1 MKMRIQMG
9 TSRVF
14 GGGTLPGG
22 CDCTALVL
30 MPTAET
36 MVLEC
41 DPNAG
46 HIWVSQSQQAIELP
60 YADTSTACDA
70 AFCCSTMEMDCDVVV
85 RQNCWVDGAVEVAF
99 VPSSDYAA
107 DIAASNECIE
117 YYRPY
122 TFRGTTR
129 LAYRVF
135 IRLEHIAATGSAS
148 CKYLWQRSGTA
159 TLYGSWNGTQ
169 TDDTVGIFDYEPV
182 IPIQDWSAEAIGLTS
197 SSTPEERYNIAYKY
211 TDWCT
216 TRGNYISVDWN
227 YQYTYSRDEC
237 KCGESRE
244 GACDLTIGQ
253 STGPTLYGLDLQP
266 GTPNA
271 CRCGTRAYA
280 SAAIRSCADTTIT
293 YTGGGNS
300 GKQTISPICMSYFW
314 TLKPSPFD
322 TTSTWRSYPGSMSFE
337 YTAGQAERFTFVGPS
352 ESLVSPGSYR
362 CYPCIPVCDRG
373 AEEDCCETKN
383 CSATCALVTN
393 NYTVTSTVGVSAVSC
408 PFY

>member
-1 MKMRIQMG
+1 MKMKIQMV

-22 CDCTALVL
+22 CDCTVLVL
-30 MPTAET
+30 MPSSTT

-46 HIWVSQSQQAIELP
+46 HIWVSQSQQEIELP

-70 AFCCSTMEMDCDVVV
+70 AFCCSTMQMDCDVVV

-99 VPSSDYAA
+99 VPSSDYAE

-129 LAYRVF
+129 LAYRMS
-135 IRLEHIAATGSAS
+135 IRLEDITATGAPS
-148 CKYLWQRSGTA
+148 CKYLWQRTGTA

-182 IPIQDWSAEAIGLTS
+182 IPLQDWSAEAIGLTS
-197 SSTPEERYNIAYKY
+197 GSTAEERYNTAYRY

-216 TRGNYISVDWN
+216 TRGNYIRVDWVN
-227 YQYTYSRDEC
+227 QYAYSRDEC

-244 GACDLTIGQ
+244 GECDLSIGQ
-253 STGPTLYGLDLQP
+253 TTGPTYYGLDLQP
-266 GTPNA
+266 GLNNA
-271 CRCGTRAYA
+271 CRCQYSAYT
-280 SAAIRSCADTTIT
+280 AAIKFCSGATVT
-293 YTGGGNS
+293 YTGSGNTGTKTVS
-300 GKQTISPICMSYFW
+300 QLCVDDYW
-314 TLKPSPFD
+314 TLDPGPFD
-322 TTSTWRSYPGSMSFE
+322 TTSTWTRYPGSMSFQ
-337 YTAGQAERFTFVGPS
+337 YTAGQAEVFTFVGPS
-352 ESLVSPGSYR
+352 ESLVKPSSYQ
-362 CYPCIPVCDRG
+362 CYPCLDICDRNAG
-373 AEEDCCETKN
+373 EECCEQKVCTP
-383 CSATCALVTN
+383 TCALTTIS
-393 NYTVTSTVGVSAVSC
+393 YTLTSTVAISAVSC
-408 PFY
+408 PVY